1 MNGLYI
7 HVPFCTKI
15 CGYCDFATVACS
27 PRLFREYVD
36 LLLLEAKIRFQENA
50 EFVKNIQT
58 VYFGGGTPTA
68 LPIEEFSRLVQGL
81 EDLGVHLKGM
91 REVDLEC
98 NPESASEEILENAY
112 SLGVTRFSLG
122 IQTFDDALLQ
132 TIGRKGSAEQSREA
146 LTKILNFTQTRSLRA
161 TADLMFS
168 LPGQSLE
175 RFERDVTELAN
186 SGIGHVSF
194 YGLSLHP
201 HTVLGRRFEKGEVE
215 LDEDLYPEMYRAGV
229 RILQEYGIERYEVS
243 NFAKT
248 GEESLHNRNYWKRGE
263 YLGLGPSAHGFIG
276 DLRMAA
282 PSRYLQWKLWVKSGA
297 PVSGM
302 EVDLLGKKERI
313 EEKIWLSLRTREGLD
328 LQSLETEELTTIS
341 EKKVQF
347 WADKGWIQKNGTK
360 ISLCGDGWIWMDS
373 IVEDFLP

>member
-36 LLLLEAKIRFQENA
+36 LLLCEAKERLKDHGD
-50 EFVKNIQT
+50 FVKNLQT

-68 LPIEEFSRLVQGL
+68 LPIEEFTRLVQGL
-81 EDLGVHLKGM
+81 EALGVHLKEM

-98 NPESASEEILENAY
+98 NPDSSTDEILENAY
-112 SLGVTRFSLG
+112 SLGVNRFSLG

-132 TIGRKGSAEQSREA
+132 MIGRKGSAAQSREA
-146 LTKILNFTQTRSLRA
+146 LSRILNFTRKKNLHA
-161 TADLMFS
+161 TADLMFW
-168 LPGQSLE
+168 LPGQTLE
-175 RFERDVTELAN
+175 RFEQDVSELAE

-201 HTVLGRRFEKGEVE
+201 HTVLGNRAEKGEIS
-215 LDEDLYPEMYRAGV
+215 LDEDLYPEMYRSGV
-229 RILQEYGIERYEVS
+229 RILQEHGIERYEVS
-243 NFAKT
+243 NFARP

-263 YLGLGPSAHGFIG
+263 YLGLGPSAHGFIR
-276 DLRMAA
+276 DKRMAA
-282 PSRYLQWKLWVKSGA
+282 PSRYLAWKHWVESGA
-297 PVSGM
+297 KESGM
-302 EVDLLGKKERI
+302 EVDCLGKKERV

-328 LQSLETEELTTIS
+328 LQLLEQEEFTIIPN
-341 EKKVQF
+341 EKIQR
-347 WADKGWIQKNGTK
+347 WIQKGYLQKNGTQ